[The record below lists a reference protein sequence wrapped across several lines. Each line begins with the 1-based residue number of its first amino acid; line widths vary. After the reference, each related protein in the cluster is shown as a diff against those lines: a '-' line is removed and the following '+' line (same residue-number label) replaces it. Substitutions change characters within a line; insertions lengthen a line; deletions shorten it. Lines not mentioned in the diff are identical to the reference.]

1 MKTVPYQQCPVCY
14 GKGVV
19 FTMGVTN
26 PTEICRVCSGKCIIP
41 QFIYEEL
48 VQPSGVPKLG
58 RNLMEP
64 ESVEERA
71 YVQQPKEKTFTL
83 NEVRTIWYDCRQD
96 QFDHGGVMAQY
107 KYPTFEDYKTRV
119 LNNG

>member
-71 YVQQPKEKTFTL
+71 YVQQPSEKKYTL
-83 NEVRTIWYDCRQD
+83 EDLMFSFESARISG
-96 QFDHGGVMAQY
+96 GGVAAGGAYM

-119 LNNG
+119 LNK